1 MRTLRSFAGFVL
13 PIWVV
18 MLVMAGSAP
27 DAFAGVRRTG
37 VGSPAQVETSWPAKL
52 TPALRGRALQ
62 PGDRL
67 DLLVQLRAPADL
79 AGSGP
84 AALVA
89 PTRLRLI
96 QETGDELA
104 REYAPFGGQVV
115 ERFRFLPVVRMTIA
129 AELLE
134 ALASDGRVV
143 SIEPVRV
150 FSIQRQNG
158 KTLMNVGPV
167 AALGIDGT
175 GVTVAVLDSG
185 VDYRHPELAPGGSD
199 ASAKTIKIWDAI
211 DNDDDPMDAE
221 GHGTS
226 VAGIVA
232 GSVDG
237 VAPNAR
243 IAAVRVMNA
252 EGKSQGGSVLKG
264 IDKVVESVVG
274 GNPFNIRAVNLSLG
288 GLDPD
293 AWPPNAGNCD
303 EELPSYKVAFDTLVN
318 SGVLVLAAAG
328 NDGCPT
334 GVAFPACVSSAMAV
348 GAVYNTNRNSRSWTT
363 TCGSGEC
370 EDMPAPRK
378 QIACYS
384 NSGDKLAVWAPA
396 DCTITS
402 DLQRPGAVQPV
413 MSYCFNGT
421 SAATPYAAGVA
432 ALLAS
437 AQPGV
442 SPRAIRDA
450 LVNSGEAITDG
461 RNGITRN
468 LVNAQAALQ
477 RMQQGCNAPLAPG
490 GLASNPPALCA
501 SQDFTVSWG
510 AVEGATSYT
519 LEAADNVA
527 FAGSDFFEQAGTSID
542 LTISDT
548 AALTLYV
555 RVRANLACGSS
566 AWSPTL
572 PLRYTPQ
579 CGGTTFTTFVSGI
592 ARTPGFAPAIWY
604 SDVAVANPTDVAS
617 DLTLTFYGNTG
628 SPSTTARL
636 EAHRQA
642 SWQNIVQ
649 GLFQVAGDDVGV
661 LKVESTQPSLVVAR
675 TYSKVA
681 AGSPT
686 YGQEYVGMAPAQALV
701 GGQVG
706 YLANL
711 RSDTG
716 YYTNLE
722 FVNVGQVQASVEVK
736 LYESGGA
743 LVKTL
748 AKTVDPNRRV
758 GSSNPVPSGR
768 SGVWAEVRV
777 TPAEAKVLVF
787 ASVIDNASKDP
798 TTVPLFIPAIGVVE
812 PFFVSGIARWPGYAP
827 AIWYS
832 DLGVLNPGGSPV
844 TAQLTFYGTSQTYTQ
859 SREIGARQQLFFPN
873 VLSSLFGLPGS
884 DVGVLVVTGSGPLYP
899 LARTYSQASAGS
911 PTYGQGYVG
920 LTQSQALSYGGVGVI
935 VGMRSGTPFYTN
947 LELVNVGSVT
957 TSVEVRLFDNGGAQ
971 VGSLTRSVPPNTR
984 VGVNKDK
991 VLPPGTGFAFAEL
1004 RLDTAGAKLIAFA
1017 SVVDD
1022 LSKDP
1027 TTLPM
1032 FAGPF

>member
-1 MRTLRSFAGFVL
+1 MLLVAGF
-13 PIWVV
+13 
-18 MLVMAGSAP
+18 AP
-27 DAFAGVRRTG
+27 DVFAGVRRAAG
-37 VGSPAQVETSWPAKL
+37 DSPLQAESSWPAKL

-62 PGDRL
+62 PGERL

-79 AGSGP
+79 AASGP

-89 PTRLRLI
+89 PNRLRLI

-104 REYAPFGGQVV
+104 REYAPFGGRVV

-129 AELLE
+129 TELLE
-134 ALASDGRVV
+134 ALASDARVV

-158 KTLMNVGPV
+158 KVLMNVGPV
-167 AALGIDGT
+167 ASLGIDGT

-185 VDYRHPELAPGGSD
+185 VDYRHPELAPGGTD

-211 DNDDDPMDAE
+211 ENDDDPMDAE

-264 IDKVVESVVG
+264 IDKVVESVAD

-293 AWPPNAGNCD
+293 AWPPNSGNCD
-303 EELPSYKVAFDTLVN
+303 EELPSYKVAFDTLIN

-348 GAVYNTNRNSRSWTT
+348 GAVYNTNRTSRSWTT

-370 EDMPAPRK
+370 DDTPAPKK

-396 DCTITS
+396 DCTITT

-413 MSYCFNGT
+413 MTYCFNGT
-421 SAATPYAAGVA
+421 SAATPYTAGVA

-450 LVNSGEAITDG
+450 LINSGEAITDG
-461 RNGITRN
+461 RNGISRN

-477 RMQQGCNAPLAPG
+477 RLQQGCGVPAAPG

-501 SQDFTVSWG
+501 NQDFTMSWSAVDG
-510 AVEGATSYT
+510 AASYT
-519 LEAADNVA
+519 LEASDN
-527 FAGSDFFEQAGTSID
+527 AGFTSPDFFEQAGTSID
-542 LTISDT
+542 LTVSDT
-548 AALTLYV
+548 VASTLYV
-555 RVRANLACGSS
+555 RVRANVACGSS
-566 AWSPTL
+566 AWSPNLT
-572 PLRYTPQ
+572 LRYTPQ
-579 CGGTTFTTFVSGI
+579 CGGPSFTTFVSGI
-592 ARTPGFAPAIWY
+592 ARTPGLAPAIWY

-617 DLTLTFYGNTG
+617 DLTLTFYGNSG
-628 SPSTTARL
+628 SPSTTARV
-636 EAHRQA
+636 EAHRQV
-642 SWQNIVQ
+642 SWKNVVQ
-649 GLFQVAGDDVGV
+649 GLFQVAGNDVGV
-661 LKVESTQPSLVVAR
+661 LKVESTQPSLVVGR
-675 TYSKVA
+675 TYSQVT

-686 YGQEYVGMAPAQALV
+686 YGQEYVGMTPSQALA

-716 YYTNLE
+716 FYSNIEL
-722 FVNVGQVQASVEVK
+722 VNVGQAQASVEVK
-736 LYESGGA
+736 FYESTGA
-743 LVKTL
+743 AVKTL
-748 AKTVDPNRRV
+748 TKTVDPNRRV
-758 GSSNPVPSGR
+758 GATSVLPSGK

-777 TPAEAKVLVF
+777 TPAEGKVLVF
-787 ASVIDNASKDP
+787 ASVIDDASKDP
-798 TTVPLFIPAIGVVE
+798 TTVPLFIPAASTAQ
-812 PFFVSGIARWPGYAP
+812 PFFVSGIARWPGYSP
-827 AIWYS
+827 AVWYS
-832 DLGVLNPGGSPV
+832 DLGVLNPSDGPV
-844 TAQLTFYGTSQTYTQ
+844 TAQLTFYGTSQTYFQ
-859 SREIGARQQLFFPN
+859 SREIGARQQLFFQN
-873 VLSSLFGLPGS
+873 VLQSLFGLPGD
-884 DVGVLVVTGSGPLYP
+884 DVGALVVTGSGPLYP
-899 LARTYSQASAGS
+899 LARTYSQVSAGS

-920 LTQSQALSYGGVGVI
+920 MTPSQALSQGNVGVI
-935 VGMRSGTPFYTN
+935 AGMRSDTPYYTN

-957 TSVEVRLFDNGGAQ
+957 TNVEVRFFDNGGAQ
-971 VGSLTRSVPPNTR
+971 VGSLTRSVPPNKR